1 LKWETTT
8 TYNIGLDWGILNQ
21 RLTGTIDWYYRLT
34 NDLLNY
40 APTKALSA
48 YRNQAWQNIGS
59 LKNTG
64 VEATISWKALQAK
77 DWYWT
82 IDYNFTYNHNEITD
96 LSGVSEDGSPVPNT
110 GIKIGVDRYL
120 EYQQVGHPINSFY
133 VFQQAYDEN
142 GKPVENAVVDR
153 NADGLI
159 TQADR
164 YFYKSPMAPITMG
177 LSSRLEYKNWDFGFS
192 LRASIG
198 NYVYNNNEQGM
209 ANVNPTEVWK
219 SSLLYMNNYTY
230 EAINRNWQTYEI
242 TSQLS
247 DFYVHNA
254 SFLKCDNITLGYSF
268 NRLFA
273 AGNFKGLNGRVYGT
287 VSNVF
292 TITNYDGLDPE
303 VSTGFDNN
311 MYPRPISFIFG
322 LNLNL

>member
-1 LKWETTT
+1 VFEVMLNEYDSHVGYTDNYQSDDVLTTDGVKEPGNGRDIDKGIPHDTKKPWANPDKKAKPFDKGTKNECGDANAAPIEEQT
-8 TYNIGLDWGILNQ
+8 TAEYGAK
-21 RLTGTIDWYYRLT
+21 RRM
-34 NDLLNY
+34 
-40 APTKALSA
+40 K
-48 YRNQAWQNIGS
+48 
-59 LKNTG
+59 G
-64 VEATISWKALQAK
+64 VK
-77 DWYWT
+77 
-82 IDYNFTYNHNEITD
+82 
-96 LSGVSEDGSPVPNT
+96 SPVPNT
-110 GIKIGVDRYL
+110 SIKIGVDRYL

-303 VSTGFDNN
+303 VGNGFDSN